1 MDEKYLKILG
11 LNKGYT
17 EAELKKAYR
26 KISKSTHPDLFA
38 ATVLVEEA
46 NAKMQEINEAYCEL
60 KKRFEK
66 SSNSELEEYKRQV
79 IAKIDYYLEGFD
91 DVKIDSLLFW
101 NNEAVLI
108 LFSAIA
114 NSTVATIKKSKNMDD
129 VKKCF
134 NRFKQSFLNFLNSIE
149 NGYDVKYSIS
159 TSSIANSAN
168 IEINYDCSIREFY
181 KQLESLKDKYN
192 KTKLEDLLEADIN
205 DYVTYPYYDILKKQ
219 IYELKAN
226 ALNYALKKGN
236 ISIEDSRI
244 SFNFNVK
251 NLFSEYYAT
260 VSEVEDLLKRFST
273 TFGAD
278 IFDRARENN
287 GDVSIINL
295 VNEILNIEEILRK
308 GNYKEAKEKLI
319 AFYQF
324 LEKFKK
330 ENNEVSVRK
339 LFLGVLDKYNKVCLS
354 LDDSE
359 KLVKANYL
367 YQKWLEVYFK
377 YLNGGL
383 KIEDLEV
390 LKYFNFIDYEEE
402 LRLLEELLNKD
413 YGVSKELKNANCL

>member
-1 MDEKYLKILG
+1 MHEKYLKILG

-17 EAELKKAYR
+17 EAELKRAYK
-26 KISKSTHPDLFA
+26 KIAKSTHPDLFA
-38 ATVLVEEA
+38 DTVLVEEA
-46 NAKMQEINEAYCEL
+46 NAKMQEINEAYEEL
-60 KKRFEK
+60 KKRFLK

-79 IAKIDYYLEGFD
+79 IAKMYYYLDGFG
-91 DVKIDSLLFW
+91 DVKKDSSSFKD
-101 NNEAVLI
+101 NEVSLAFFV
-108 LFSAIA
+108 AIA
-114 NSTVATIKKSKNMDD
+114 TIEELNNIDD

-134 NRFKQSFLNFLNSIE
+134 NHFKQLFFKFLKSFKKEYFI
-149 NGYDVKYSIS
+149 KYSIS
-159 TSSIANSAN
+159 ISSLANSAN

-181 KQLESLKDKYN
+181 KQLESLKDKYS

-205 DYVTYPYYDILKKQ
+205 DYVIYPYYDILKKQ
-219 IYELKAN
+219 IYELKTN

-244 SFNFNVK
+244 GFIFNVK

-260 VSEVEDLLKRFST
+260 VSEVDDLLKWFST

-278 IFDRARENN
+278 IFDRVRENSC
-287 GDVSIINL
+287 DVSIINL

-330 ENNEVSVRK
+330 ENNELSVRK
-339 LFLGVLDKYNKVCLS
+339 LFLAVLDKYNKVCLS
-354 LDDSE
+354 IDDSE

-413 YGVSKELKNANCL
+413 YDASKELKNAKRL

>member
-1 MDEKYLKILG
+1 MDEKYLKILW

-38 ATVLVEEA
+38 DTVLVEEA
-46 NAKMQEINEAYCEL
+46 NAKMQEINEAYEEL
-60 KKRFEK
+60 KKRFFK

-91 DVKIDSLLFW
+91 DVNIDSLLWW

-114 NSTVATIKKSKNMDD
+114 NSTVVTIKKLKNMDD

-134 NRFKQSFLNFLNSIE
+134 NRFKQSFLNFLNSIK
-149 NGYDVKYSIS
+149 NGYDVKYSVSIS
-159 TSSIANSAN
+159 SLASSAN

-181 KQLESLKDKYN
+181 KQLESLKDKYS

-205 DYVTYPYYDILKKQ
+205 DYVIYPYYDILKKQ
-219 IYELKAN
+219 IYELKTN

-244 SFNFNVK
+244 SFNINVK

-260 VSEVEDLLKRFST
+260 VSEVDDLLKWFST

-330 ENNEVSVRK
+330 ENNELSVRK
-339 LFLGVLDKYNKVCLS
+339 LFLAVLDKYNKVCLS
-354 LDDSE
+354 IDDSE

-413 YGVSKELKNANCL
+413 YDASKELKNAKRL